1 MRDLQKEMQKNEDLN
16 GVVNDNLRQDFKREK
31 ELNLKLREELKNV
44 EVERVR
50 ILERINEL

>member
-1 MRDLQKEMQKNEDLN
+1 
-16 GVVNDNLRQDFKREK
+16 VVNENLRQDFKREK